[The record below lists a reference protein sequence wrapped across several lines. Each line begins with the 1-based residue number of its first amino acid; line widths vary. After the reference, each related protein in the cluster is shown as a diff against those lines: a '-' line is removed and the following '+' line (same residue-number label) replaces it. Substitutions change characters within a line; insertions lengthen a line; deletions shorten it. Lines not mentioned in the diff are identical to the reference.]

1 MRLAKAVGTIALSGA
16 LAGIGLVGTAQAAET
31 SGAGALACSTTK
43 VNSKTARGWCSAGSP
58 WRVGVRCTDGRH
70 YYSAW
75 ERDARTQ
82 YATCG
87 SGTITHYWVDR

>member
-1 MRLAKAVGTIALSGA
+1 MRLVKAVSAIALSGA
-16 LAGIGLVGTAQAAET
+16 LTGVGLVGTAQAAEN
-31 SGAGALACSTTK
+31 SGTGALACSTTK

-58 WRVGVRCTDGRH
+58 WRVGVKCKDGRH

-87 SGTITHYWVDR
+87 SGTITHYWIDR